1 MPGVQSF
8 YEIHSR
14 SKAVKTKQNKL
25 GSTLQA
31 TVLYRNQSK
40 MPNYMFVDWC
50 GRKDRDMIVRY
61 VSPFN
66 REEDS
71 EFHQQF
77 EVICVYTKDLEQN

>member
-8 YEIHSR
+8 YEIHSK
-14 SKAVKTKQNKL
+14 SKDKRTKQNKL
-25 GSTLQA
+25 GSTLRA

-50 GRKDRDMIVRY
+50 ERKDREMILRF
-61 VSPFN
+61 VSPFD
-66 REEDS
+66 REERP